1 MGRKP
6 IHKPEELEV
15 GEKMELTGKAKRFSW
30 QYVYNFNKRGIG
42 KYEHLRDGS
51 KIYVERVK

>member
-15 GEKMELTGKAKRFSW
+15 GQKMELTGKAKRYSW
-30 QYVYNFNKRGIG
+30 QYVYNFNNRGTARFQHQR
-42 KYEHLRDGS
+42 EGS
-51 KIYVERVK
+51 KVFIERIK